1 MEEIEVVITA
11 REKDLGDLIVRR
23 ILPYEHCMIGPFIF
37 FDHMG
42 PTTFAIGKGVDVR
55 PHPHINLATV
65 TYLFD
70 GKIHHRDSLGS
81 DQLIEPGAIN
91 WMVAGCGIVHSE
103 RTPIELRKS
112 SSSLN
117 GIQCWLALPDEYEDI
132 PPSFTHYSQE
142 CLPRFTMGN
151 VQLQLLLGSAFQRQ
165 SPVKVYSDLF
175 YLSTFFPKDSS
186 LILPTEQR
194 EAAAY
199 VVNGSVMINNQKI
212 NHCEMAVGSSGK
224 DLQIE
229 ALEDSLIMLL
239 GGKHIGQRYIYWNL
253 VSSSKEKIT
262 QAMADWA
269 NGPGEKDSRFPK
281 IQGDDQEYIPLP
293 EEKNIDFNP
302 KGTIM

>member
-1 MEEIEVVITA
+1 MEKIEVVIAA

-42 PTTFAIGKGVDVR
+42 PTAFAIGKGIDVR

-91 WMVAGCGIVHSE
+91 WMVAGRGIVHSE
-103 RTPIELRKS
+103 RTPLELRKNP
-112 SSSLN
+112 SSLN
-117 GIQCWLALPDEYEDI
+117 GIQCWLALPDEFEDI
-132 PPSFTHYSQE
+132 SPSFRHYPPES
-142 CLPRFTMGN
+142 LPKFNLGGVNFR
-151 VQLQLLLGSAFQRQ
+151 LLLGSALQRQ
-165 SPVKVYSDLF
+165 SPVSVYSDLF
-175 YLSTFFPKDSS
+175 YLATYFPKGSS
-186 LILPTEQR
+186 LVFPTEQR

-199 VVNGSVMINNQKI
+199 VVNGSVVINNRKI
-212 NHCEMAVGSSGK
+212 NHCEMAVGPFGK
-224 DLQIE
+224 DLKIE
-229 ALEDSLIMLL
+229 ALEDSRVMLL

-253 VSSSKEKIT
+253 VSSSKEKIF
-262 QAMADWA
+262 QAMSDWA
-269 NGPGEKDSRFPK
+269 NGPGDKNSRFPK
-281 IQGDDQEYIPLP
+281 ISGDDQEYIPLP
-293 EEKNIDFNP
+293 EEKNIDLNP